1 MPTYIGLVN
10 YQDKDGEAELRVGR
24 AARQLVEVHGG
35 RILSTYWTEGDCQM
49 IIAFEG
55 RGEEQAMK
63 VYDDLASQQD
73 VDIRMVSAP
82 DGGGEGAFFFP
93 LSIVCGSQ
101 KLALTVRFA
110 VEYRRGIKTRVGE
123 AVT

>member
-10 YQDKDGEAELRVGR
+10 YGDKDGDAELRVGK
-24 AARQLVEVHGG
+24 AARQLAEVHGG

-55 RGEEQAMK
+55 RGEDQATK

-73 VDIRMVSAP
+73 VDVRM
-82 DGGGEGAFFFP
+82 
-93 LSIVCGSQ
+93 LR
-101 KLALTVRFA
+101 ALT
-110 VEYRRGIKTRVGE
+110 EGE
-123 AVT
+123 KERSFSP

>member
-73 VDIRMVSAP
+73 VDIRMV
-82 DGGGEGAFFFP
+82 
-93 LSIVCGSQ
+93 C
-101 KLALTVRFA
+101 ALTEGEKERFSSP
-110 VEYRRGIKTRVGE
+110 
-123 AVT
+123 